1 MRENCGYDP
10 QDLFERL
17 TQISFAMDDLRLFL
31 DTHPGHREA
40 LSTYEDLRQKRR
52 AVKKMYQEAVGPVD
66 FYSPGGET
74 RWNWVQQPWPW
85 EKED

>member
-1 MRENCGYDP
+1 MHDNCECAPNY
-10 QDLFERL
+10 LFERL
-17 TQISFAMDDLRLFL
+17 TQLSFAMDDLRLFL

-40 LSTYEDLRQKRR
+40 LSTYDDLRKKRD
-52 AVKKMYQEAVGPVD
+52 AVKKLYEEKVGPVD
-66 FYSPGGET
+66 FYSAGGIE